1 MLKLSVAVFAV
12 ALAGTASAGWRSMRI
27 GASNEASFD
36 RSVAALQEKL
46 PGVRKNVLAWS
57 LQDIWAEGMQAAEA
71 EQREY
76 TLADYLR
83 QIDGLRYKD
92 VIAFTDP
99 TGETA
104 DRYWGR
110 AYAILFEPGDP
121 SRENVRRVSR
131 NSGGGIWPNTQV
143 TESPSRLDAFRY

>member
-1 MLKLSVAVFAV
+1 M
-12 ALAGTASAGWRSMRI
+12 
-27 GASNEASFD
+27 
-36 RSVAALQEKL
+36 
-46 PGVRKNVLAWS
+46 RKNVLAWS

-83 QIDGLRYKD
+83 QVDGLRYKD
-92 VIAFTDP
+92 VTAFTDP

-110 AYAILFEPGDP
+110 VYAILFESGDP
-121 SRENVRRVSR
+121 NRENVRRVSR

>member
-1 MLKLSVAVFAV
+1 MLKLTVAVFAV

-83 QIDGLRYKD
+83 QVDGLRYKD

-104 DRYWGR
+104 DR
-110 AYAILFEPGDP
+110 
-121 SRENVRRVSR
+121 
-131 NSGGGIWPNTQV
+131 
-143 TESPSRLDAFRY
+143 